1 MSNTIKLKRG
11 SGSDPSASDLSVGEL
26 AIRTDN
32 GKIFTKKDNG
42 SVAEISGGGGGIDD
56 GDKGDITVSN
66 GGDTWTI
73 DSGVI
78 STGKIAN
85 NAVNLSKLFQHN
97 LNGFIATN
105 ANSDCTVPTFPTHSG
120 DTFIVHDLQLN
131 RDSSNNDPVISP
143 GSQATITFKTSTSAS
158 GAFGSILDGTGLQLG
173 RNTEYVK
180 LAAPQDQSG
189 QASYTLTFPP
199 TSGSAN
205 QFLQTNGSGTTSWA
219 SVAFL
224 SQNQVIALYD
234 QSSTPVQR
242 VLVGTEGMT
251 IQGTSA
257 AVSKLM
263 FRDRTTANFLKFKP
277 VDTLSDDVEFTLPSA
292 DGSANTVLK
301 TDGSGVLSFGT
312 IETASISDDA
322 VTLAKIQNVASQT
335 ILGRT
340 STGTGE
346 VAALSAANARAIL
359 NVENGAT
366 ADQTAAEIR
375 TLVGNASDSNV
386 FTDALLSKLNGI
398 AASATNVTN
407 NNQLTNGA
415 GYITATLTQE
425 QVEDFVGGML
435 TGNTETGITVTY
447 QDSDG
452 TIDFVVASQTDN
464 NFTDAD
470 HAKLDGIAAGATN
483 VTNTNQ
489 LTNGAGFITGSGNA
503 ATATTATNVVGV
515 ANSSNTAYRVPF
527 LSADTGTAAVYTDTS
542 SGITYNPSTNTLAAG
557 NFSGNGSSVTN
568 VNAATLDSLD
578 STQFLR
584 SDANDT
590 ATGTLTVR
598 DILLSSGYHLMRSNH
613 HSGHLEG
620 SYNNVGANSTKS
632 NPIYTIGSSYNPTDS
647 ALSNM
652 YGIGYTHTNASFISF
667 TGASGWGMYVAA
679 DGDARIYLGGS
690 NGVISS
696 TGQHYVGSD
705 VVWNAGNDGD
715 GSGLDADTVDGLNA
729 SSFLR
734 SDASDSMTGTLTI
747 GDGSAQTELHIKKA
761 DNNVPDHLQFYNGT
775 TLVGEIGVSDTSWLR
790 INNVS
795 TANIYT
801 PRIIRADGGFQVD
814 GVTVINGS
822 AQLIASRLTGAL
834 PAIDGS
840 ALTGISAGGATGGG
854 SDEVFYE
861 NSQTVTTSYTITNGK
876 NAMAAGPIT
885 INSGVTVTV
894 GSGETLTIV

>member
-11 SGSDPSASDLSVGEL
+11 SGSDPGASDLSVGEL
-26 AIRTDN
+26 AIRTDT

-66 GGDTWTI
+66 GGDTFTI

-78 STGKIAN
+78 STAKIAD
-85 NAVNLSKLFQHN
+85 NAVNLGKLFQHN

-105 ANSDCTVPTFPTHSG
+105 ANADCTVPTFPSHSG
-120 DTFIVHDLQLN
+120 DTFVVHDLQLN

-199 TSGSAN
+199 TSGSNN
-205 QFLQTNGSGTTSWA
+205 QFLQTDGSGTTTWA

-224 SQNQVIALYD
+224 NQNQVIALYD

-251 IQGTSA
+251 IQGTPA

-277 VDTLSDDVEFTLPSA
+277 VDTLSAGVEFTLPSA
-292 DGSANTVLK
+292 DGSANHVLK
-301 TDGSGVLSFGT
+301 TDGSGVMSFGQ
-312 IETASISDDA
+312 IATASITDDA
-322 VTLAKIQNVASQT
+322 VTYAKIQNVSAT
-335 ILGRT
+335 NRILGRDSSGAGVIEEIT
-340 STGTGE
+340 P
-346 VAALSAANARAIL
+346 ANLRTMI
-359 NVENGAT
+359 NVEDGAT

-425 QVEDFVGGML
+425 QVEDIVGGMVS
-435 TGNTETGITVTY
+435 GNTVSGISVTY
-447 QDSDG
+447 SDSG
-452 TIDFVVASQTDN
+452 GKLNFSVASQTDN

-470 HAKLDGIAAGATN
+470 HSKLDGIAAGATN

-489 LTNGAGFITGSGNA
+489 LTNGAGFIT
-503 ATATTATNVVGV
+503 
-515 ANSSNTAYRVPF
+515 
-527 LSADTGTAAVYTDTS
+527 SADG
-542 SGITYNPSTNTLAAG
+542 G
-557 NFSGNGSSVTN
+557 
-568 VNAATLDSLD
+568 NAATLDSLD

-584 SDANDT
+584 SDASDT
-590 ATGTLTVR
+590 
-598 DILLSSGYHLMRSNH
+598 
-613 HSGHLEG
+613 
-620 SYNNVGANSTKS
+620 
-632 NPIYTIGSSYNPTDS
+632 
-647 ALSNM
+647 
-652 YGIGYTHTNASFISF
+652 
-667 TGASGWGMYVAA
+667 
-679 DGDARIYLGGS
+679 
-690 NGVISS
+690 
-696 TGQHYVGSD
+696 
-705 VVWNAGNDGD
+705 
-715 GSGLDADTVDGLNA
+715 
-729 SSFLR
+729 
-734 SDASDSMTGTLTI
+734 MTGTLTI

-775 TLVGEIGVSDTSWLR
+775 TLVGEIGVRDTSWLR

-795 TANIYT
+795 SANIYT
-801 PRIIRADGGFQVD
+801 PRYIRADGGFFVD
-814 GVTVINGS
+814 GTSKGINGS
-822 AQLIASRLTGAL
+822 GDFFGGTIAGASDVSVSSVGGTIVQRHSSGYIFTNFINTTDNSVSSGVSAVMVKTSDDYHRSGTAA
-834 PAIDGS
+834 AIRTFLNVEDG
-840 ALTGISAGGATGGG
+840 ATAGGGGATGGG

-861 NSQTVTTSYTITNGK
+861 NGQTVTTSYTITNGK

>member
-11 SGSDPSASDLSVGEL
+11 SGSDPGASDLSVGEL
-26 AIRTDN
+26 AIRTDT

-66 GGDTWTI
+66 GGDTFTI

-78 STGKIAN
+78 STAKIAD
-85 NAVNLSKLFQHN
+85 NAVNLGKLFQHN

-105 ANSDCTVPTFPTHSG
+105 ANADCTVPTFPSHSG
-120 DTFIVHDLQLN
+120 DTFVVHDLQLN

-199 TSGSAN
+199 TSGSNN
-205 QFLQTNGSGTTSWA
+205 QFLQTDGSGTTTWA

-224 SQNQVIALYD
+224 NQNQVIALYD

-251 IQGTSA
+251 IQGTPA

-277 VDTLSDDVEFTLPSA
+277 VDTLSAGVEFTLPSA
-292 DGSANTVLK
+292 DGSANHVLK
-301 TDGSGVLSFGT
+301 TDGSGVMSFGQ
-312 IETASISDDA
+312 IATASITDDA
-322 VTLAKIQNVASQT
+322 VTYAKIQNVSAT
-335 ILGRT
+335 NRILGRDSSGAGVIEEIT
-340 STGTGE
+340 P
-346 VAALSAANARAIL
+346 ANLRTMI
-359 NVENGAT
+359 NVEDGAT

-425 QVEDFVGGML
+425 QVEDIVGGMVS
-435 TGNTETGITVTY
+435 GNTVSGISVTY
-447 QDSDG
+447 SDSG
-452 TIDFVVASQTDN
+452 GKLNFSVASQTDN

-470 HAKLDGIAAGATN
+470 HSKLDGIAAGATN

-489 LTNGAGFITGSGNA
+489 LTNGAGFIT
-503 ATATTATNVVGV
+503 
-515 ANSSNTAYRVPF
+515 
-527 LSADTGTAAVYTDTS
+527 SADG
-542 SGITYNPSTNTLAAG
+542 G
-557 NFSGNGSSVTN
+557 
-568 VNAATLDSLD
+568 NAATLDSLD

-584 SDANDT
+584 SDASDT
-590 ATGTLTVR
+590 
-598 DILLSSGYHLMRSNH
+598 
-613 HSGHLEG
+613 
-620 SYNNVGANSTKS
+620 
-632 NPIYTIGSSYNPTDS
+632 
-647 ALSNM
+647 
-652 YGIGYTHTNASFISF
+652 
-667 TGASGWGMYVAA
+667 
-679 DGDARIYLGGS
+679 
-690 NGVISS
+690 
-696 TGQHYVGSD
+696 
-705 VVWNAGNDGD
+705 
-715 GSGLDADTVDGLNA
+715 
-729 SSFLR
+729 
-734 SDASDSMTGTLTI
+734 MTGTLTI

-761 DNNVPDHLQFYNGT
+761 DNNVSDHLQFYNGT
-775 TLVGEIGVSDTSWLR
+775 TRVGEIGVRDTSWLR

-795 TANIYT
+795 SANIYT
-801 PRIIRADGGFQVD
+801 PRYIRADGGFFVD
-814 GVTVINGS
+814 GTSKGINGS
-822 AQLIASRLTGAL
+822 GDFFGGTIAGASDVSVSSVGGTIVQRHSSGYIFTNFINTTDNSVSSGVSAVMVKTSDDYHRSGTAA
-834 PAIDGS
+834 AIRTFLNVEDG
-840 ALTGISAGGATGGG
+840 ATAGGGGATGGG

>member
-11 SGSDPSASDLSVGEL
+11 SGSDPGASDLSVGEL
-26 AIRTDN
+26 AIRTDT

-66 GGDTWTI
+66 GGDTFTI

-78 STGKIAN
+78 STAKIAD
-85 NAVNLSKLFQHN
+85 NAVNLGKLFQHN

-105 ANSDCTVPTFPTHSG
+105 ANADCTVPTFPSHSG
-120 DTFIVHDLQLN
+120 DTFVVHDLQLN

-199 TSGSAN
+199 TSGSNN
-205 QFLQTNGSGTTSWA
+205 QFLQTDGSGTTTWA

-224 SQNQVIALYD
+224 NQNQVIALYD

-251 IQGTSA
+251 IQGTPA

-277 VDTLSDDVEFTLPSA
+277 VDTLSAGVEFTLPSA
-292 DGSANTVLK
+292 DGSANHVLK
-301 TDGSGVLSFGT
+301 TDGSGVMSFGQ
-312 IETASISDDA
+312 IATASITDDA
-322 VTLAKIQNVASQT
+322 VTYAKIQNVSAT
-335 ILGRT
+335 NRILGRDSSGAGVIEEIT
-340 STGTGE
+340 P
-346 VAALSAANARAIL
+346 ANLRTMI
-359 NVENGAT
+359 NVEDGAT

-425 QVEDFVGGML
+425 QVEDIVGGMVS
-435 TGNTETGITVTY
+435 GNTVSGISVTY
-447 QDSDG
+447 SDSG
-452 TIDFVVASQTDN
+452 GKLNFSVASQTDN

-470 HAKLDGIAAGATN
+470 HSKLDGIAAGATN

-489 LTNGAGFITGSGNA
+489 LTNGAGFIT
-503 ATATTATNVVGV
+503 
-515 ANSSNTAYRVPF
+515 
-527 LSADTGTAAVYTDTS
+527 SADG
-542 SGITYNPSTNTLAAG
+542 G
-557 NFSGNGSSVTN
+557 
-568 VNAATLDSLD
+568 NAATLDSLD

-584 SDANDT
+584 SDASDT
-590 ATGTLTVR
+590 
-598 DILLSSGYHLMRSNH
+598 
-613 HSGHLEG
+613 
-620 SYNNVGANSTKS
+620 
-632 NPIYTIGSSYNPTDS
+632 
-647 ALSNM
+647 
-652 YGIGYTHTNASFISF
+652 
-667 TGASGWGMYVAA
+667 
-679 DGDARIYLGGS
+679 
-690 NGVISS
+690 
-696 TGQHYVGSD
+696 
-705 VVWNAGNDGD
+705 
-715 GSGLDADTVDGLNA
+715 
-729 SSFLR
+729 
-734 SDASDSMTGTLTI
+734 MTGTLTI

-775 TLVGEIGVSDTSWLR
+775 TLVGEIGVRDTSWLR
-790 INNVS
+790 LNNQS

-801 PRIIRADGGFQVD
+801 PRYIRADGGFFVD
-814 GVTVINGS
+814 GITKGINGS
-822 AQLIASRLTGAL
+822 GNFIGGTIAGASDYDTLLRSDAADTASSLLSLTTGLAFGANAKCSASL
-834 PAIDGS
+834 HTLSDGS
-840 ALTGISAGGATGGG
+840 TITVDFNTGIHQAVTLGGNRTLGDPSNTGTSVGQSGSIFITQDGTGSRTLSFHADYKFVGG
-854 SDEVFYE
+854 SAPTLSTAANAVDRIDYV
-861 NSQTVTTSYTITNGK
+861 IKDTNVVHCAISLDVK
-876 NAMAAGPIT
+876 
-885 INSGVTVTV
+885 
-894 GSGETLTIV
+894 

>member
-1 MSNTIKLKRG
+1 MANTIKLKRG
-11 SGSDPSASDLSVGEL
+11 SGSDPSASDLVVGEL
-26 AIRTDN
+26 AIRTDS

-42 SVAEISGGGGGIDD
+42 SVAEISGGGGIDD

-66 GGDTWTI
+66 GGDTFTI

-78 STGKIAN
+78 STAKIAD
-85 NAVNLSKLFQHN
+85 NAVNLGKLFQHN

-105 ANSDCTVPTFPTHSG
+105 ANADCTVPTFPSHSG
-120 DTFIVHDLQLN
+120 DTFVVHDLQLN

-199 TSGSAN
+199 TSGSNN
-205 QFLQTNGSGTTSWA
+205 QFLQTDGSGTTTWA

-224 SQNQVIALYD
+224 NQNQVIALYD

-251 IQGTSA
+251 IQGTPA

-277 VDTLSDDVEFTLPSA
+277 VDTLSAGVEFTLPSA
-292 DGSANTVLK
+292 DGSANHVLK
-301 TDGSGVLSFGT
+301 TDGSGVMSFGQ
-312 IETASISDDA
+312 IATASITDDA
-322 VTLAKIQNVASQT
+322 VTYAKIQNVSAT
-335 ILGRT
+335 NRILGRDSSGAGVIEEIT
-340 STGTGE
+340 P
-346 VAALSAANARAIL
+346 ANLRTMI
-359 NVENGAT
+359 NVEDGAT

-425 QVEDFVGGML
+425 QVEDIVGGMVS
-435 TGNTETGITVTY
+435 GNTVSGISVTY
-447 QDSDG
+447 SDSG
-452 TIDFVVASQTDN
+452 GKLNFSVASQTDN

-470 HAKLDGIAAGATN
+470 HSKLDGIAAGATN

-489 LTNGAGFITGSGNA
+489 LTNGAGFIT
-503 ATATTATNVVGV
+503 
-515 ANSSNTAYRVPF
+515 
-527 LSADTGTAAVYTDTS
+527 SADG
-542 SGITYNPSTNTLAAG
+542 G
-557 NFSGNGSSVTN
+557 
-568 VNAATLDSLD
+568 NAATLDSLD

-584 SDANDT
+584 SDASDT
-590 ATGTLTVR
+590 
-598 DILLSSGYHLMRSNH
+598 
-613 HSGHLEG
+613 
-620 SYNNVGANSTKS
+620 
-632 NPIYTIGSSYNPTDS
+632 
-647 ALSNM
+647 
-652 YGIGYTHTNASFISF
+652 
-667 TGASGWGMYVAA
+667 
-679 DGDARIYLGGS
+679 
-690 NGVISS
+690 
-696 TGQHYVGSD
+696 
-705 VVWNAGNDGD
+705 
-715 GSGLDADTVDGLNA
+715 
-729 SSFLR
+729 
-734 SDASDSMTGTLTI
+734 MTGTLTI

-775 TLVGEIGVSDTSWLR
+775 TLVGEIGVRDTSWLR

-795 TANIYT
+795 SANIYT
-801 PRIIRADGGFQVD
+801 PRYIRADGGFFVD
-814 GVTVINGS
+814 GTSKGINGS
-822 AQLIASRLTGAL
+822 GDFFGGTIAGASDVSVSSVGGTIVQRHSSGYIFTNFINTTDNSVSSGVSAVMVKTSDDYHRSGTAA
-834 PAIDGS
+834 AIRTFLNVEDG
-840 ALTGISAGGATGGG
+840 ATAGGGGATGGG